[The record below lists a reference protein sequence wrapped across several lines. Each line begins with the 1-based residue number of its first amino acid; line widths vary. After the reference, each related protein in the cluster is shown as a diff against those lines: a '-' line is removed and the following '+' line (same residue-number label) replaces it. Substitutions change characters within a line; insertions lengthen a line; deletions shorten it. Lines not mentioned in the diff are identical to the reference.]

1 MGKVS
6 LVSDNTLGQMLAP
19 PSGTAAL
26 CFLSNTLKVRRR
38 RQEAC
43 QHTVE
48 RAASLEMC
56 RALWIINGVRL
67 LHWSA
72 GLEMKI

>member
-6 LVSDNTLGQMLAP
+6 LVSDDTLGQMLAP

-48 RAASLEMC
+48 RAELF
-56 RALWIINGVRL
+56 G
-67 LHWSA
+67 
-72 GLEMKI
+72 